1 MSDCD
6 SSRHRGIAEGP
17 TVSPLS
23 RRTFLAA
30 ALATGILS
38 TLPASRSVASQ
49 AAKSLVAGTRMLEV
63 NGRAARVY
71 SLIGP
76 DGHPGIRLQAY
87 ERFRVDLANQ
97 SGQQTLV
104 HWHGQ
109 LPPWTQDGFPW
120 PETPALAD
128 GAVQSYDYTPIPG
141 TYWMH
146 SHYGMQEQVLMTAP
160 LIVEDEIALREDR
173 QEIVLMLH
181 DFTFRSPEEVLAGL
195 TNTNAGRP
203 RALVPRTDD
212 GSGHAAS
219 AKHSAMPG
227 MMNMAGG
234 DAAAMQ
240 MSGAAAPRM
249 DLNDVDFD
257 AFLANDRTL
266 TDPEVVHVERG
277 GRVRLRIING
287 ASSSQFWIDL
297 GALTGNVVAVDGHAV
312 RPVAGQHFPIATA
325 QRLDVLIDL
334 PRTGAFPVLAR
345 LEGSPRRTGI
355 ILATPGSPIA
365 RIADQGPI
373 VRPVDLSLETRL
385 AAAESLRAR
394 PADLVR
400 TISLGGSM
408 KPYAWSM
415 DAQMWPHITPIM
427 VKQGQRVEF
436 ELVNRTMMAHPI
448 HLHGHSFQVVAID
461 GRPIQG
467 AVRDTVL
474 VMPRTA
480 RVRIAFDADNPG
492 RWAFHCHNLYHMQTG
507 MMTEV
512 RYDGIA
518 A

>member
-1 MSDCD
+1 MTLFDID
-6 SSRHRGIAEGP
+6 RLGHRSLDAA
-17 TVSPLS
+17 VASPLS

-38 TLPASRSVASQ
+38 TLPDSESFGSET
-49 AAKSLVAGTRMLEV
+49 AKRLVAGTRTLEV
-63 NGRAARVY
+63 NGRAARAY

-76 DGHPGIRLQAY
+76 DGRPGIRLRAG

-97 SGQQTLV
+97 SGKQTLV

-120 PETPALAD
+120 PETPPLAN
-128 GAVQSYDYTPIPG
+128 GAGAAYDYAPISG

-146 SHYGMQEQVLMTAP
+146 SHVGMQEQTLMSAP
-160 LIVEDEIALREDR
+160 LIVEDAVALREDG
-173 QEIVLMLH
+173 QDIVLMLH

-195 TNTNAGRP
+195 TNTNAHDP
-203 RALVPRTDD
+203 VSAQ
-212 GSGHAAS
+212 HAA
-219 AKHSAMPG
+219 MTG
-227 MMNMAGG
+227 MMNMGG
-234 DAAAMQ
+234 RDAPAMQ
-240 MSGAAAPRM
+240 MPGSGPMRM
-249 DLNDVDFD
+249 GLNDVDFD

-266 TDPEVVHVERG
+266 TDPEVVRVGRG

-297 GALTGNVVAVDGHAV
+297 GALTGNIVAVDGHSV
-312 RPVAGQHFPIATA
+312 RPVSGQKFPLAMA

-334 PRTGAFPVLAR
+334 PSTGAFPVLAQ

-355 ILATPGSPIA
+355 ILATPGS
-365 RIADQGPI
+365 RIQRVADQGP
-373 VRPVDLSLETRL
+373 VAPPVDLSLETRL
-385 AAAESLRAR
+385 AAAEPLLVRS
-394 PADLVR
+394 ADLLR
-400 TISLGGSM
+400 TIPLDGSM

-415 DAQMWPHITPIM
+415 SGERWPHVTPLR

-436 ELVNRTMMAHPI
+436 ELVNHTMMAHPI

-474 VMPRTA
+474 VMPKPG

-507 MMTEV
+507 MIAEV
-512 RYDGIA
+512 RYDGVTA
-518 A
+518 

>member
-1 MSDCD
+1 M
-6 SSRHRGIAEGP
+6 
-17 TVSPLS
+17 SPLS
-23 RRTFLAA
+23 RRTFLASSV
-30 ALATGILS
+30 ATGILS
-38 TLPASRSVASQ
+38 TLHASRSVAWE
-49 AAKSLVAGTRMLEV
+49 AKKRLVAGTRTLEV

-71 SLIGP
+71 SLIGL
-76 DGHPGIRLQAY
+76 DGRPGIRLSAR

-97 SGQQTLV
+97 TGKQTLV

-120 PETPALAD
+120 PQTPPLPD
-128 GAVQSYDYTPIPG
+128 GAVQSYDYTPTPG
-141 TYWMH
+141 THWMH
-146 SHYGMQEQVLMTAP
+146 SHHGMQEQVLMAAP
-160 LIVEDEIALREDR
+160 LIVEDEIARREDR
-173 QEIVLMLH
+173 QDIVLMLH
-181 DFTFRSPEEVLAGL
+181 DFTFRSPKEVLASL
-195 TNTNAGRP
+195 TNTDAGRP
-203 RALVPRTDD
+203 GAPMTRTDG
-212 GSGHAAS
+212 GSGQAAR
-219 AKHSAMPG
+219 AQRSAMAG
-227 MMNMAGG
+227 MMNRVGR
-234 DAAAMQ
+234 DAPAMQ
-240 MSGAAAPRM
+240 MTGATATRM

-266 TDPEVVHVERG
+266 TDPEVVPVDHG

-297 GALTGNVVAVDGHAV
+297 GALTGNVVGVDGHAV
-312 RPVAGQHFPIATA
+312 TPVAGQHFPIAIA

-334 PRTGAFPVLAR
+334 PGTGAFPVLAR

-355 ILATPGSPIA
+355 ILATPGSRIPLVADHGPIA
-365 RIADQGPI
+365 RPI
-373 VRPVDLSLETRL
+373 DLSLETRL
-385 AAAESLRAR
+385 AAAAPLRAR
-394 PADLVR
+394 PADLVC

-408 KPYAWSM
+408 KPYSWSM
-415 DAQMWPHITPIM
+415 GGEMWPHITPLM

-436 ELVNRTMMAHPI
+436 ELVNRTMMAHPM

-474 VMPRTA
+474 VMPGAA

-512 RYDGIA
+512 RYDGISS
-518 A
+518 